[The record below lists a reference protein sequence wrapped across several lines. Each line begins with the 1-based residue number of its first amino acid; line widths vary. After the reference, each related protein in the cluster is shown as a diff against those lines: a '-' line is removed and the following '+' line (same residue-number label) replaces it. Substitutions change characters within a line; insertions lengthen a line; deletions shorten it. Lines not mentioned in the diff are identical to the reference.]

1 MYYITYFKSYLR
13 FSKYSRDHY
22 CDMFK
27 GEYDLLEGVHD
38 IFEGVH
44 GILEMFY
51 DIFEDL
57 K

>member
-27 GEYDLLEGVHD
+27 GEYDLLEG
-38 IFEGVH
+38 GH
-44 GILEMFY
+44 GILDGDHDKIEG
-51 DIFEDL
+51 DL
-57 K
+57 GILEY